1 MTMRTPV
8 LGIDIGSCGRVL
20 YSDAP
25 SHRLLR
31 ANETALSP
39 ETKVVIVLV
48 L

>member
-8 LGIDIGSCGRVL
+8 SGLEIGSCGRIL
-20 YSDAP
+20 YRDGP

-31 ANETALSP
+31 ANETMLSP